1 MKSQS
6 ITLPKVSEIKR
17 QYFEIDA
24 SKNSLGRVATQIANV
39 LRGKH
44 KRNFTPHMDMGDY
57 VVALN
62 VDKLKITGRKLL
74 QKEYF
79 RHSGYL
85 GGIKSQTL
93 GTLMQKNSGKVLQL
107 AVKRMLDEIR
117 FRNKLMSRLKLVKGT
132 EHSFKIDKKI

>member
-1 MKSQS
+1 MKNQK
-6 ITLPKVSEIKR
+6 ITIPKVSEIKR
-17 QYFEIDA
+17 QWFEIDA
-24 SKNSLGRVATQIANV
+24 SGKPMGRVATQIANI

-57 VVALN
+57 IVALN
-62 VDKLKITGRKLL
+62 VDKLKFTGRKTD
-74 QKEYF
+74 QKLYF

-85 GGIKSQTL
+85 GGIKSRTL
-93 GTLMQKNSGKVLQL
+93 GVMLGRDSAKVLYL

-132 EHSFKIDKKI
+132 EHKFKIDKKI

>member
-1 MKSQS
+1 MKTQK
-6 ITLPKVSEIKR
+6 ITIPKAKDIKR
-17 QYFEIDA
+17 QWFEIDA
-24 SKNSLGRVATQIANV
+24 SKATLGRIATQIATI

-44 KRNFTPHMDMGDY
+44 KRDFMPHMDFGDY
-57 VVALN
+57 IVAIN
-62 VDKLKITGRKLL
+62 VDKLKTTGRKLL

-85 GGIKSQTL
+85 GGIKSTKM
-93 GTLMQKNSGKVLQL
+93 GVMMQKDSGKVLHL

-132 EHSFKIDKKI
+132 EHKFKIDKKV